1 MTTGVTCE
9 HMTIGVTCE
18 HMTTGVTCEDM
29 TTGVT
34 CDVFKSLWVSNRNLS
49 KQFTDSKLF
58 ACFRGR

>member
-18 HMTTGVTCEDM
+18 HM